1 MVNRIKFILALAI
14 LGGLTAI
21 FVIQCQS
28 IARSRRENDALRSQ
42 LDQLNQAKVERD
54 AAANSTAN
62 ANDLNESQLAELLK
76 LRGEATQLR
85 EQTNAIAAVRREN
98 EALIASL
105 KEKKSSAAQ
114 SSEQRP
120 KKSPEDALPQDI
132 HPKESWGYRGYGS
145 PEATVESML
154 WAASHGDKAGFM
166 AGFPPE
172 LQEKFAKDFQDKDL
186 AEEVKKNEIQEFRVL
201 DRQTVSDDEMV
212 LTLYMT
218 HQGNENANG
227 SSSTEDTH
235 FKKIDGQWRVSPN

>member
-1 MVNRIKFILALAI
+1 MNRIKFIFALAAVCT
-14 LGGLTAI
+14 LAA
-21 FVIQCQS
+21 VIALQYES
-28 IARSRRENDALRSQ
+28 IAKLRAENDSLRRQLEQLSQ
-42 LDQLNQAKVERD
+42 AQSER
-54 AAANSTAN
+54 AAATNSA
-62 ANDLNESQLAELLK
+62 ASVYGLNENQLAELLK
-76 LRGEATQLR
+76 LRGEVTQLR
-85 EQTNAIAAVRREN
+85 GQTNAIAALRQEN
-98 EALIASL
+98 EGLITSL
-105 KEKKSSAAQ
+105 KAKQASTAQ
-114 SSEQRP
+114 PSEQRS

-145 PEATVESML
+145 PEATMESML

-212 LTLYMT
+212 LTVYMT
-218 HQGNENANG
+218 RQGNENANG

>member
-1 MVNRIKFILALAI
+1 VNWLKSILAVVVVVVLAS
-14 LGGLTAI
+14 
-21 FVIQCQS
+21 VIALQYVS
-28 IARSRRENDALRSQ
+28 VAKLRLENGALRRQ
-42 LDQLNQAKVERD
+42 LEQLTQAQPAGD
-54 AAANSTAN
+54 SATNSAGN
-62 ANDLNESQLAELLK
+62 ANDLSESQLAELLQ

-85 EQTNAIAAVRREN
+85 EQTNAIAAVSREN

-105 KEKKSSAAQ
+105 KEKNSSAAR
-114 SSEQRP
+114 SSEQRS
-120 KKSPEDALPQDI
+120 KKSAEDALPQDI

-186 AEEVKKNEIQEFRVL
+186 AAEVKKNEIQEFRVL

-212 LTLYMT
+212 LTVYMAR
-218 HQGNENANG
+218 QGNENANG